1 VYKPCRAAAAAGLDL
16 LDVLRDMPQFAAGY
30 AYALPGG
37 EFLERAGAAAAARH
51 HNTLGPAG
59 AAAAL
64 ATHGLALADAV
75 VAAAY
80 RFLARQLAV
89 LSQARPRR
97 GQGHRRVCRVQG

>member
-1 VYKPCRAAAAAGLDL
+1 
-16 LDVLRDMPQFAAGY
+16 MPQFAAGY

-37 EFLERAGAAAAARH
+37 EFLERAAAAARH
-51 HNTLGPAG
+51 LNTLGSAG

-97 GQGHRRVCRVQG
+97 DRGRRRV

>member
-1 VYKPCRAAAAAGLDL
+1 
-16 LDVLRDMPQFAAGY
+16 MPQFAAGY
-30 AYALPGG
+30 AYALRGG
-37 EFLERAGAAAAARH
+37 VCGARGGAAAAARH
-51 HNTLGPAG
+51 LNTLGSAG

-97 GQGHRRVCRVQG
+97 DRGRRRV